1 MYKVILAD
9 DEKWILESLKGTLDW
24 ESYGYEIIGEA
35 YNGIEAFDR
44 IMSCKPDAAFI
55 DIRMPGMNGLELIRK
70 LYEVDADVH
79 CVVAS
84 GYAEFEYARQA
95 MQYGAAGYCLK
106 PFDPEE
112 IVVIL
117 NKLTTLIDRTRR
129 MTHNELLFFLQERE
143 LLPEKEIMRLLE
155 RLRFPWDQDRGAFIV
170 VIRGS
175 NDIQLSMNVPHVQ
188 IRIGKTK
195 IALLLREIDRVR
207 ILRHLNESFAE
218 HTGSIGISEPFT
230 ELGQLRGRIDQAA
243 EASYR
248 SFTGQTMQNG
258 EAAGAQLAELDPS
271 ELRLLEE
278 ALTLKD
284 GKLVR
289 EGLDRCEARFRSGD
303 YGIRHALRLYNFIL
317 SLAYKMD
324 NVPAETY
331 LSDYDE
337 LTSRFGSAY
346 EMIAKLKE
354 LLEDSFYTNRD
365 NGEKR
370 GEEMFRSIEQ
380 YVREHFRESISV
392 QDISK
397 KFYIHPNYLSYLFKK
412 ELHVNFTKYLTDIRM
427 EYACGLL
434 RTTSLTI
441 SEIAEQ
447 AGYNDY
453 FYFARTFKKQTG
465 ITPSEY
471 RSG

>member
-84 GYAEFEYARQA
+84 GYTEFEYARQA
-95 MQYGAAGYCLK
+95 MQYGAVGYCLK

-195 IALLLREIDRVR
+195 TALLLREIDRAR
-207 ILRHLNESFAE
+207 ILRHLNESLAE
-218 HTGSIGISEPFT
+218 QTGSIGIS
-230 ELGQLRGRIDQAA
+230 
-243 EASYR
+243 
-248 SFTGQTMQNG
+248 
-258 EAAGAQLAELDPS
+258 
-271 ELRLLEE
+271 
-278 ALTLKD
+278 
-284 GKLVR
+284 
-289 EGLDRCEARFRSGD
+289 
-303 YGIRHALRLYNFIL
+303 
-317 SLAYKMD
+317 
-324 NVPAETY
+324 
-331 LSDYDE
+331 
-337 LTSRFGSAY
+337 
-346 EMIAKLKE
+346 
-354 LLEDSFYTNRD
+354 
-365 NGEKR
+365 
-370 GEEMFRSIEQ
+370 
-380 YVREHFRESISV
+380 
-392 QDISK
+392 
-397 KFYIHPNYLSYLFKK
+397 
-412 ELHVNFTKYLTDIRM
+412 
-427 EYACGLL
+427 
-434 RTTSLTI
+434 
-441 SEIAEQ
+441 
-447 AGYNDY
+447 
-453 FYFARTFKKQTG
+453 
-465 ITPSEY
+465 
-471 RSG
+471 